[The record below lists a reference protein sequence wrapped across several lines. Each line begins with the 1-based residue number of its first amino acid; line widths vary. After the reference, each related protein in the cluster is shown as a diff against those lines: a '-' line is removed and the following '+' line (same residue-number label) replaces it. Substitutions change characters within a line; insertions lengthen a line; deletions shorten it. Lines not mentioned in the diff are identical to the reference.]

1 MRDTGVGLTA
11 ASASSAS
18 PDHEPDSINPAT
30 PTAPGAS
37 SHYGT
42 QHVAAR
48 LATLYGSAAHFS
60 LIAASD
66 AEGGTLAQVDLP
78 MPSLAQRNAAPPH

>member
-1 MRDTGVGLTA
+1 MLFR
-11 ASASSAS
+11 SASSAS
-18 PDHEPDSINPAT
+18 PDHGPDSINPST
-30 PTAPGAS
+30 STDLGGS

-48 LATLYGSAAHFS
+48 LATLYGSAARFI

-66 AEGGTLAQVDLP
+66 TEGGTLAQVDLP